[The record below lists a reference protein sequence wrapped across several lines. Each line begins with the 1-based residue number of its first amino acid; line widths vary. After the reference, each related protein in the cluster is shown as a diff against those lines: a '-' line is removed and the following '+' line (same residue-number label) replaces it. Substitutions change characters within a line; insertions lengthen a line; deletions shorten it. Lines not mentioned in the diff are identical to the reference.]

1 VVSVL
6 GDSTFFHSGVTGLM
20 EMAYNR
26 GRYTVVILD
35 NRTTAMTGFQDHPGT
50 GVTLQKDPT
59 ISVDIEMLARS
70 LGIENVRVVDP
81 WDIEECRRVLSEEM
95 NRDAPSVVISTRS
108 CVLRDKT
115 SWRAAYAVEQEACND
130 CGLCMGLACPALVKR
145 GEEITILADACIGCG
160 MCAQVCRREAIKQG

>member
-1 VVSVL
+1 
-6 GDSTFFHSGVTGLM
+6 M
-20 EMAYNR
+20 EMAYNK

-50 GVTLQKDPT
+50 GMTLQKEPT
-59 ISVDIEMLARS
+59 YSVDIEMLARS

-81 WDIEECRRVLSEEM
+81 YDLEECRRVLSEEM
-95 NRDAPSVVISTRS
+95 KRDAPSVVISRRA

-115 SWRAAYAVEQEACND
+115 TERVAYKVLQELCND

-145 GEEITILADACIGCG
+145 GDEIRILAHACTGCG
-160 MCAQVCRREAIKQG
+160 VCAQVCKREAIQKK